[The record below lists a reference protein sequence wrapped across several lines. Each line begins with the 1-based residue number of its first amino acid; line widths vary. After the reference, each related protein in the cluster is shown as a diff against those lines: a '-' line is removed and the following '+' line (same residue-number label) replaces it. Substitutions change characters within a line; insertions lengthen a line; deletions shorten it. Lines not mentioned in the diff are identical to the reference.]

1 MYSDTGDY
9 EKSER
14 VLFETREIQEAV
26 MGNPID
32 AIWAVTYVQ
41 ALPNCHNQILSP
53 ILTKGFESPKP
64 KPKPIFSSSINK

>member
-1 MYSDTGDY
+1 VYSDTGDY